1 MEEFKKKI
9 KLLSRDLKY
18 QGSIMNIY
26 DDVVNVDGNIA
37 HWDYMKKCNAAAVV
51 PVLSNGNILMVRQ
64 YRLAVDKW
72 TLEIPAGKLDS
83 ETEDFLVCA
92 KRELEEETGYKSDD
106 IEFLCD
112 TYTAAA
118 FCSEIVRIFVANNL
132 TIGKKHFDRDEE
144 LVAEEWSIEDLKK
157 EIFEGR
163 IKDGKTIAGIMTY
176 ITKFKC
182 SI

>member
-9 KLLSRDLKY
+9 KLISRDLKY
-18 QGSIMNIY
+18 KGTIMNIY
-26 DDVVNVDGNIA
+26 DDTVDVDGHIT
-37 HWDYMKKCNAAAVV
+37 HWDFMSKCSAAAVV

-83 ETEDFLVCA
+83 DDEDFLVCA
-92 KRELEEETGYKSDD
+92 IRELEEETGYKSEN

-118 FCSEIVRIFVANNL
+118 FCSEKVRIFVAKDL
-132 TIGKKHFDRDEE
+132 VPGKKHFDRDEE
-144 LVAEEWSIEDLKK
+144 LVTEEWSIEDLKK
-157 EIFEGR
+157 EIFTGN

-176 ITKFKC
+176 IAKP
-182 SI
+182 